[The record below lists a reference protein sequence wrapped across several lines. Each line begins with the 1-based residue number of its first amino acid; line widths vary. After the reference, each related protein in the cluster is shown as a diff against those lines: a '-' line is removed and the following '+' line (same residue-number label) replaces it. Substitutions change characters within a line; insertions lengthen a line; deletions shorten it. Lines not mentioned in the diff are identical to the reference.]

1 MNVVG
6 LMSGTSGD
14 GVDAALVGIRGS
26 GLALRVTTLAFAP
39 TPYPA
44 DLQRRV
50 LALCSGGSVAEV
62 CHLNAVLG
70 EWFARAALRVIKKA
84 GLRPAEVALIGSHGQ
99 TVQHLPQGIRER
111 GLGSVRSTLQIAA
124 PAVIAERTGIATV
137 ADFRPRDIAAGGQ
150 GAPLAPYVHYLLF
163 RHATRSRLIV
173 NLGGIGN
180 VTLLPAGGSLSTI
193 RAFDTGPG
201 NMVLDGLIHRLT
213 DGRQA
218 MDRDGRLAAQGTVDT
233 GLLAELLA
241 HPFLKQPPPKT
252 TGREAFGAPFVARV
266 LATMRRRRLAASD
279 VLATCSLFTAVTVSG
294 ARRWLG
300 ESLDEVIVAGGG
312 ACNRTLM
319 GDLAAV
325 FEPIPVRRLEE
336 IGWDSKAFEAVA
348 FAVLAY
354 QTLHGDCANI
364 PAVTGAA
371 HPVLLGTI
379 VPGRRGWPSLF
390 RKTGKKR

>member
-1 MNVVG
+1 MKVVG

-14 GVDAALVGIRGS
+14 GVDAAFVDIRGA
-26 GLALRVTTLAFAP
+26 GLDLRVTPLAFAP

-50 LALCSGGSVAEV
+50 LNLCSGGSVAEV

-111 GLGSVRSTLQIAA
+111 GLGSIRSTLQIAE

-150 GAPLAPYVHYLLF
+150 GAPLTPYVHYLLF
-163 RHATRSRLIV
+163 RHAKQSRLVV

-180 VTLLPAGGSLSTI
+180 VTHLPAGGSLSAV

-201 NMVLDGLIHRLT
+201 NMVLDGLVRRLT
-213 DGRQA
+213 NDRQT
-218 MDRDGRLAAQGTVDT
+218 MDRGGRRAAKGTVDAR
-233 GLLAELLA
+233 LLAELLA
-241 HPFLKQPPPKT
+241 HPFLKQPPPKS
-252 TGREAFGAPFVARV
+252 TGREAFGDPFVARL
-266 LATMRRRRLAASD
+266 LATMRKRRLTAHD
-279 VLATCSLFTAVTVSG
+279 VLATCSLFTAVTVSS
-294 ARRWLG
+294 ARRWVG
-300 ESLDEVIVAGGG
+300 QNLDEVIVAGGG
-312 ACNRTLM
+312 ARNRTLM

-325 FEPIPVRRLEE
+325 FEPIPVRTLEE

-354 QTLHGDCANI
+354 QTLHGECTNV

-379 VPGRRGWPSLF
+379 VPGKRGPRSLLH
-390 RKTGKKR
+390 RTGGRS

>member
-14 GVDAALVGIRGS
+14 GVDAALVDIRGS

-44 DLQRRV
+44 GLQRRV

-84 GLRPAEVALIGSHGQ
+84 GLNPAEVALIGSHGQ
-99 TVQHLPQGIRER
+99 TVQHLPQGIREG

-180 VTLLPAGGSLSTI
+180 VTHLPAGGSLSSV

-201 NMVLDGLIHRLT
+201 NMVLDGLIRRLT
-213 DGRQA
+213 DGRQT

-252 TGREAFGAPFVARV
+252 TGREAFGDPFVTRV
-266 LATMRRRRLAASD
+266 LATMRRRRLAAND

-300 ESLDEVIVAGGG
+300 ESLDEVLVGGGG
-312 ACNRTLM
+312 ARNRTLM
-319 GDLAAV
+319 EDLAAV

-354 QTLHGDCANI
+354 QTLHGDCANV

-371 HPVLLGTI
+371 HPVVLGTV
-379 VPGRRGWPSLF
+379 VPGRLGWPSLF
-390 RKTGKKR
+390 RKTGKNR